1 MDNYY
6 AIVGAERNDPADV
19 IKKKI
24 TNELRQWQ
32 KRTNSSDLSKRQE
45 AEQKVALLTKAREIL
60 LDDARRKGYDIQLD
74 AFLAAGGGAQA
85 PVTASSGSGDWLQQA
100 RDHLAVGDYN
110 SAAYCGREARNT
122 LGASAEV
129 WSILARANA
138 GLGNLSEA
146 LYEAQQAASLDVA
159 NPDRQLELG
168 GVYEELEQ
176 WDRALSCYEQ
186 VNRLTGGSE
195 EADLGIAG
203 SLANQGRYAQA
214 IPVLEKLHLHG
225 SNKRMAAYYLAD
237 VLLAYAETI
246 PVAKQEDGYYITTAE
261 EIAQTRAVL
270 NRVKTLSD
278 DEQIMLRVIDQEQYL
293 ATMETKQLYGVTGW
307 KVTKTVILWAVI
319 AFVIAGILSN
329 AGTGGF
335 FLGVL
340 LGGGVAWLRIHLQIR
355 NHYLPRWRIN
365 AMIVRGRL

>member
-60 LDDARRKGYDIQLD
+60 LDDARRKGYDLQLN
-74 AFLAAGGGAQA
+74 AFLAAGGGSQA
-85 PVTASSGSGDWLQQA
+85 PVTASSASGDWLQQA
-100 RDHLAVGDYN
+100 RDYLAIGDYN
-110 SAAYCGREARNT
+110 SAAYCAREARNT

-129 WSILARANA
+129 WSLLARANA
-138 GLGNLSEA
+138 GLGNLNEA
-146 LYEAQQAASLDVA
+146 LYEAQQATSLDAA

-203 SLANQGRYAQA
+203 SLANQGRYSEA

-237 VLLAYAETI
+237 VLLAHAETI
-246 PVAKQEDGYYITTAE
+246 PVAKQDDGYYITSAE
-261 EIAQTRAVL
+261 EIAQIRIVL
-270 NRVKTLSD
+270 NRVRTLSD
-278 DEQIMLRVIDQEQYL
+278 DEQIMMRLADQEQYL
-293 ATMETKQLYGVTGW
+293 IAMETKHLFGVTAW
-307 KVTKTVILWAVI
+307 KITKTVILWAII
-319 AFVIAGILSN
+319 AFVIVGILSN
-329 AGTGGF
+329 AGSGGF

-355 NHYLPRWRIN
+355 NHYLPQWRIN
-365 AMIVRGRL
+365 AKIVRGR